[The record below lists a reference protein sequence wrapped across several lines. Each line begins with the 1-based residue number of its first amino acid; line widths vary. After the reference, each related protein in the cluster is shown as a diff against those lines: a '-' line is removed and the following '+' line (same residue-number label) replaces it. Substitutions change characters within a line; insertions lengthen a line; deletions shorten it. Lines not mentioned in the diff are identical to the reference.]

1 MPQFDVYRNQNPGS
15 SEQFPFLVDVQ
26 ADLLE
31 ELGTRV
37 VVPLAR
43 SAELTGF
50 PAQYLMP
57 IIAFLGHS
65 YSLLTP
71 QLAGVLR
78 GELGEQAGSLAHEER
93 LISMALGF
101 LLTGFDGAYARSSR
115 FSGS

>member
-1 MPQFDVYRNQNPGS
+1 MPQFAVYRNQNPGS
-15 SEQFPFLVDVQ
+15 SEEFPFLVDVQ
-26 ADLLE
+26 ADLLD

-37 VVPLAR
+37 VVPLA
-43 SAELTGF
+43 SSVKLSGF

-57 IIAFLGHS
+57 VIAFQGRS

-78 GELGEQAGSLAHEER
+78 DELGEQAGNLAHEER
-93 LISMALGF
+93 VISTALGF